1 MDEIRTNSGVTLRVS
16 NGSTIYTSDGK
27 AFWCCGSMLVGNGT
41 VLSYKCK
48 SAEEALDMV
57 AALYNGRAK

>member
-16 NGSTIYTSDGK
+16 NGNTIYTSDGK
-27 AFWCCGSMLVGNGT
+27 AFWRCGSSLMGNGT
-41 VLSYKCK
+41 AISYKCK
-48 SAEEALDMV
+48 SPEEALDMV

>member
-1 MDEIRTNSGVTLRVS
+1 MDEIRTNSG
-16 NGSTIYTSDGK
+16 
-27 AFWCCGSMLVGNGT
+27 GNGT
-41 VLSYKCK
+41 VISYKCK